1 MTVYIGWFLFVLVE
15 QKLESAVDYSD
26 ITEVADEFET
36 KYRDAMSSMQAPRTG
51 RPITKL
57 TFEHCS

>member
-1 MTVYIGWFLFVLVE
+1 M
-15 QKLESAVDYSD
+15 DYSD

-51 RPITKL
+51 RLITKL
-57 TFEHCS
+57 TFEHCSMLIVTLSAFWG